1 MIQPLTRAVSWTGAC
16 LPATPGPCRLIYWS
30 PRLSPPAHAYVSD
43 AQRPARDGVI
53 TVVRNEPAFLVGTD
67 IAGTDIAGTDIAGTD
82 IAVTNIATI
91 VDTWL
96 DPQNDDPAQ
105 GHWGR

>member
-1 MIQPLTRAVSWTGAC
+1 MVI
-16 LPATPGPCRLIYWS
+16 
-30 PRLSPPAHAYVSD
+30 RLSPAAHAYVSD

-67 IAGTDIAGTDIAGTD
+67 IAGTDIA
-82 IAVTNIATI
+82 VTNIATI